1 MMPDRKPER
10 ELWKRECGGGS
21 VGEKRGLLPLK
32 ELTLAG
38 ALATGPL
45 QEAFESS
52 HDFGQNFAVLKFYFR
67 KLRCRTGAWPR
78 PAPFCCLPLW

>member
-1 MMPDRKPER
+1 MPDRKPER

-38 ALATGPL
+38 ALATGPR
-45 QEAFESS
+45 QDAFESS
-52 HDFGQNFAVLKFYFR
+52 HDFGQNFAVFSFR